1 MQRYQYTARQ
11 SNGQI
16 VRDEMLAEGPAELR
30 EQLRTVGLQIVSCR
44 ELEGPTRDP
53 WLNLDQFTQFVGML
67 NRPAPRH
74 VETALRQLAMLLR
87 SGLDL
92 LTALQTVSQQATS
105 RSLAIQL
112 DRLRTRIS
120 KGESLAGAMEASRA
134 FPVIAVQLVNV
145 GEQTGNLPPVL
156 EQAARHLA
164 QRRTLINEVRVAL
177 AYPVLVATAA
187 ISIAVY
193 LILMVVPELQKFLGA
208 MGRKLPRM
216 TQSLVD
222 IAQWCHVHG
231 ATTLTCI
238 GFVVA
243 AFVAMLLYP
252 PTRLLIDRAAL
263 RIPLIGSILRLSG
276 TASLAS
282 SLGVMVRSGVQL
294 LTALNVATKLQGNR
308 FQAERLAAARQ
319 AVLNGHG
326 LAQGLG
332 GSDAYMPLLTSMIEV
347 AQQTG
352 QLDTTLDEVA
362 AYCESELRTKIK
374 RLSMMVE
381 PAIIVVSGTVV
392 GYVYIAFFMALMSA
406 GGTMR

>member
-252 PTRLLIDRAAL
+252 PTRLLIDRRFAHSAYRQHTPIVRHGFTCQFARRHGTQRRSVADCIECSHKTAGQSL
-263 RIPLIGSILRLSG
+263 SSG
-276 TASLAS
+276 TIGRSQAGRSERS
-282 SLGVMVRSGVQL
+282 WSGSGVGWQ
-294 LTALNVATKLQGNR
+294 
-308 FQAERLAAARQ
+308 
-319 AVLNGHG
+319 
-326 LAQGLG
+326 
-332 GSDAYMPLLTSMIEV
+332 
-347 AQQTG
+347 
-352 QLDTTLDEVA
+352 
-362 AYCESELRTKIK
+362 
-374 RLSMMVE
+374 
-381 PAIIVVSGTVV
+381 
-392 GYVYIAFFMALMSA
+392 
-406 GGTMR
+406 